1 MKEKSTKDCLHFKN
15 CLSIKIGDTY
25 LADQT
30 SRLIVVF
37 YQRMLII
44 IVMLYLGGNYVACY
58 YYHVVMSRQRSRVS
72 VPLALNFPYSEFI
85 CPLFQLGDQSD
96 SFKIFQDEYL
106 AEREQG
112 YDNGRMESALVQSCL
127 DHLQA
132 RQDDL
137 RNSHAG
143 LQASQAD
150 LQASHADLQG
160 QVRRLQG
167 ERPQGPNGEGQ

>member
-1 MKEKSTKDCLHFKN
+1 VPSE
-15 CLSIKIGDTY
+15 
-25 LADQT
+25 
-30 SRLIVVF
+30 
-37 YQRMLII
+37 
-44 IVMLYLGGNYVACY
+44 
-58 YYHVVMSRQRSRVS
+58 RSRGEQSGSAEQTVAQQEIEQLRAQLGAYEAAFHEERQDRMNLEAK
-72 VPLALNFPYSEFI
+72 VKDLERNVEGLKRQIAQRALDHEQ
-85 CPLFQLGDQSD
+85 LQGKVQVLERQLGDQSD
-96 SFKIFQDEYL
+96 SFKNFQDEYL